1 MNTNL
6 GEVVIIPANDLKT
19 ITAEDLMF
27 FFGAFNC
34 YLNP

>member
-6 GEVVIIPANDLKT
+6 GEVVIIPANNLKT

-27 FFGAFNC
+27 FWCF
-34 YLNP
+34 